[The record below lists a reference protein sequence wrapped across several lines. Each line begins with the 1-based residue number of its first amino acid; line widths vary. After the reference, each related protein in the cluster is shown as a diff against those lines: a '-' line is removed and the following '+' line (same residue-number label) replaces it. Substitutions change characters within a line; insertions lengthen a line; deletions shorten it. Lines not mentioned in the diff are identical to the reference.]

1 MYIYG
6 KSKQNFSFYFRFRF
20 GHTTNKQNQTNSNAY
35 QAKEDIINHHNQL
48 YDLSNNCIH
57 DEHNTLPTLD

>member
-20 GHTTNKQNQTNSNAY
+20 GHTTNKQNQTNDMEIRKKIRKIKRIFLGFNNFICFISWP
-35 QAKEDIINHHNQL
+35 
-48 YDLSNNCIH
+48 LSVQCY
-57 DEHNTLPTLD
+57 L